1 MLTLVK
7 VNQKMKIKDEI
18 IAKIRGNNELNAKL
32 QLAMGV
38 TGSTVN
44 RWLKSNHRQLTTF
57 DAMRTMAEYFGVSQG
72 ELLEPVKKME
82 A

>member
-1 MLTLVK
+1 MINAIK
-7 VNQKMKIKDEI
+7 VNQKMKIKEEI

-38 TGSTVN
+38 TGSTVS

-57 DAMRTMAEYFGVSQG
+57 DAMRTMADYFEVDQEY
-72 ELLEPVKKME
+72 LLETEKTGV
-82 A
+82 